1 MIHQPYLNASSSRN
15 DKRYRREEGRV
26 QDVSAGTV
34 GESASR
40 RKALESKW
48 SAHVVK
54 DKAGSIGESARD
66 DDESKAKGSDE

>member
-34 GESASR
+34 GESA
-40 RKALESKW
+40 
-48 SAHVVK
+48 
-54 DKAGSIGESARD
+54 RD